1 MSVNMTPSAHC
12 DFFSRFTAPL
22 FAFYRET
29 RGATP
34 VWYATPY
41 IYVYPSRI
49 PSPPSC
55 CHRNLCHE
63 RRERERERDVIK
75 KNSRKFSKKTCPVK
89 GDIRLPRKNPQYSR
103 VMTDNYLEGFG
114 TKEGSWQGRGGLE
127 GGGKHV
133 SLVNDNDEH
142 WCKPDDNA

>member
-41 IYVYPSRI
+41 IYVYPSPLRQVVAI
-49 PSPPSC
+49 
-55 CHRNLCHE
+55 E
-63 RRERERERDVIK
+63 IYATKGVRERERDVIK
-75 KNSRKFSKKTCPVK
+75 KNSRKFSKKTCPAK

-114 TKEGSWQGRGGLE
+114 TKEGSWQDRGGLE

>member
-41 IYVYPSRI
+41 IYVYPSPLRQVVVI
-49 PSPPSC
+49 
-55 CHRNLCHE
+55 E
-63 RRERERERDVIK
+63 IYATKGAREREREVIK
-75 KNSRKFSKKTCPVK
+75 KNSRKFSKKTCPAK

-114 TKEGSWQGRGGLE
+114 TKEGSRQGRGGLE

>member
-41 IYVYPSRI
+41 IYVYPSPLRQVVVI
-49 PSPPSC
+49 
-55 CHRNLCHE
+55 E
-63 RRERERERDVIK
+63 IYATKGVRERERDVIK
-75 KNSRKFSKKTCPVK
+75 KNSRKFSKKTCPAK

>member
-41 IYVYPSRI
+41 IYVYPSPLRQVVAI
-49 PSPPSC
+49 
-55 CHRNLCHE
+55 E
-63 RRERERERDVIK
+63 IYATKDVREREREVIK
-75 KNSRKFSKKTCPVK
+75 KNSRKFSKKTCPAK

>member
-41 IYVYPSRI
+41 IYVYPSPLRQVVAI
-49 PSPPSC
+49 
-55 CHRNLCHE
+55 E
-63 RRERERERDVIK
+63 IYATKAVRERERERDVIK
-75 KNSRKFSKKTCPVK
+75 KNSRKFSKKTCPAK

-114 TKEGSWQGRGGLE
+114 TKEGSRQGRGGLE

>member
-1 MSVNMTPSAHC
+1 M
-12 DFFSRFTAPL
+12 
-22 FAFYRET
+22 
-29 RGATP
+29 
-34 VWYATPY
+34 
-41 IYVYPSRI
+41 
-49 PSPPSC
+49 
-55 CHRNLCHE
+55 
-63 RRERERERDVIK
+63 
-75 KNSRKFSKKTCPVK
+75 TCPAK

-114 TKEGSWQGRGGLE
+114 TKEGSRQGRGGLE

>member
-1 MSVNMTPSAHC
+1 M
-12 DFFSRFTAPL
+12 
-22 FAFYRET
+22 
-29 RGATP
+29 
-34 VWYATPY
+34 
-41 IYVYPSRI
+41 
-49 PSPPSC
+49 
-55 CHRNLCHE
+55 
-63 RRERERERDVIK
+63 IK
-75 KNSRKFSKKTCPVK
+75 KNSRKFSKKTCPAK

-114 TKEGSWQGRGGLE
+114 TKEGSWQGHGGLE

>member
-12 DFFSRFTAPL
+12 DFFFTVHGSAFRFLSRNPWRNPGLIRHPL
-22 FAFYRET
+22 HIRVPISHPFSKLL
-29 RGATP
+29 
-34 VWYATPY
+34 
-41 IYVYPSRI
+41 PSKSMPRKAW
-49 PSPPSC
+49 
-55 CHRNLCHE
+55 
-63 RRERERERDVIK
+63 EREKERDVIK
-75 KNSRKFSKKTCPVK
+75 KNSRKFSKKTCPAK